1 MTQSTELWVD
11 RQQIRNTRIVS
22 RALPQLAEGEVLV
35 AIDQF
40 GLTSNNVSYAIS
52 GDTIG
57 YWGYYPAEGNW
68 GKVPVWGCANVV
80 QSNSV
85 EVPVGDRLWGF
96 FPMASHAVLHPGK
109 VSDDRLVDV
118 AEHRRTLP
126 ALYNGYRRTRGE
138 PEFLRAMEV
147 ERCLLFPLFATS
159 WLIYDYLVDNDFFGA
174 KQVLIGSVS
183 SKTGFGLAEMLR
195 NDPKV
200 TQRIIGLTSPPNVAF
215 VDRLGCCDEV
225 VVYGEEANIDATAP
239 AAYVDMSGDAR
250 LTAALHNL
258 LGDNMVV
265 SAMVGATH
273 WEQRGDNGALP
284 GARPTFFFAPA
295 QIAKRDEEW
304 GPGVAMT
311 KAIAASAEV
320 AKKVQDELSV
330 EWTRDV
336 RGLAT
341 LWVDLLDNRVSPNRG
356 LMVSPPGFAIQ
367 DIHDNAAPRTT
378 R

>member
-11 RQQIRNTRIVS
+11 RKDLRNTRIVS
-22 RALPQLAEGEVLV
+22 AALSPPGEGEVLV
-35 AIDQF
+35 AIDRF
-40 GLTSNNVSYAIS
+40 GLTANNVSYAIS

-80 QSNSV
+80 QSNCV

-96 FPMASHAVLHPGK
+96 FPMASHAVLRPGK
-109 VSDDRLVDV
+109 VRDDQFVDV
-118 AEHRRTLP
+118 TEHRQALP
-126 ALYNGYRRTRGE
+126 ALYNGYRRTRAE

-174 KQVLIGSVS
+174 QQVLIGSVS
-183 SKTGFGLAEMLR
+183 SKTGFGLAEMLH
-195 NDPKV
+195 NDPTV
-200 TQRIIGLTSPPNVAF
+200 TQHIVGLTSPANVAF
-215 VDRLGCCDEV
+215 VERLGCCDEV
-225 VVYGEEANIDATAP
+225 VIYGEEANIDATVP

-250 LTAALHNL
+250 LTAALHEL
-258 LGDNMVV
+258 LGENMVE

-273 WEQRGDNGALP
+273 WEQRGETGTLP

-295 QIAKRDEEW
+295 QVAKRDGEW
-304 GPGVAMT
+304 GPGVALMKAMT
-311 KAIAASAEV
+311 ASAEV
-320 AKKVQDELSV
+320 ARKVADELVV
-330 EWTRDV
+330 EWTYDV
-336 RGLAT
+336 QGLAA

-356 LMVSPPGFAIQ
+356 LMVSLCPSSADSRI
-367 DIHDNAAPRTT
+367 
-378 R
+378 